1 MVKNKSIKTVAIVCS
16 IIIAIIAIAALLIIP
31 LVQNNRRDSGSKQ
44 TFAVAFYSNDGT
56 ILKIDTVEEHKSA
69 TPPVQPE
76 MSYGNIFVKWDKDFS
91 EITSDVDVY
100 PITQSIKGERNVF
113 ALSGAYLTNDS
124 EAIVPL
130 QLSGDVLIS
139 GFEMNVK
146 YDYEKMELLSVF
158 DVDGGIVYNDS
169 ELGIIKLNYVSVE
182 NTIADVDICTFKF
195 KVKADNG
202 EIPIKLNIVNAYVN
216 DGDNMN
222 KADYITID
230 SSVFVY

>member
-1 MVKNKSIKTVAIVCS
+1 MFKNKSIKIVAIVCS
-16 IIIAIIAIAALLIIP
+16 IIVAMIAIVVLLIIP
-31 LVQNNRRDSGSKQ
+31 LVQNNRRDSGSGQ
-44 TFAVAFYSNDGT
+44 TFAVTFYSNDGT

-69 TPPVQPE
+69 IPPVQPE
-76 MSYGNIFVKWDKDFS
+76 MSYGNIFVKWDKEFS
-91 EITSDVDVY
+91 EITSDIDVY
-100 PITQSIKGERNVF
+100 PVTKSVKGKKNVF
-113 ALSGAYLTNDS
+113 ALSGAYVTKDS

-130 QLSGDVLIS
+130 QLCGDVLIS

-146 YDYEKMELLSVF
+146 YDSEKMELLSVF

-169 ELGIIKLNYVSVE
+169 ELGIIKLNYVSIE
-182 NTIADVDICTFKF
+182 NTMADVDICTFKF

-202 EIPIKLNIVNAYVN
+202 EIPIALNIVNAYAN
-216 DGDNMN
+216 DGDDMN